1 MCGEWDSFTTY
12 STRLPG
18 ARTKSAE
25 KTVTLE
31 ESAYLLDTGMNEQ
44 TTREELKAKRN
55 LLFERFSKNP
65 SEIHLAIEIKSM
77 DDQVA
82 EGQFIAT
89 DKES

>member
-31 ESAYLLDTGMNEQ
+31 ESAYLLDIKCHDIGYTEKCHDIGYRYSQ
-44 TTREELKAKRN
+44 DDGKSY
-55 LLFERFSKNP
+55 ERSP
-65 SEIHLAIEIKSM
+65 
-77 DDQVA
+77 
-82 EGQFIAT
+82 
-89 DKES
+89 